1 MTDTL
6 LTAIVLVAS
15 IIIALRS
22 EPELNRMSP
31 CAPLLVRMAFHML
44 TLGAV
49 AQIAAIL
56 AWDDTPN
63 WPEAITAAGITAL
76 LISDRLAKLRARVAG
91 RQGG

>member
-31 CAPLLVRMAFHML
+31 CAPLPVRMAFHML

-56 AWDDTPN
+56 AWNDTPN
-63 WPEAITAAGITAL
+63 WPEAITAAGIAAL

-91 RQGG
+91 KQVG